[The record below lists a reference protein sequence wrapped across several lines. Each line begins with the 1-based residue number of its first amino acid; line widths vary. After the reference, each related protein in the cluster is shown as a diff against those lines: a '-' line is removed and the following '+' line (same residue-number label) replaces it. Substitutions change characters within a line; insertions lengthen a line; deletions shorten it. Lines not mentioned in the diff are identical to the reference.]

1 MLKIVYGI
9 YECRHVRYKDS
20 IDILHCF
27 SNFFHYEYPQN
38 IYFVIK
44 NLFLRIKILMHEV
57 IIQNKH
63 SWSQIQVQI
72 KIKKE
77 KKQKKTDKQLPSR
90 SKNVKIKFK
99 QWICFIRCF
108 HTWTNTY
115 YDLLQNVTWSKQFHI
130 CIRWKAF
137 IINLECWGLFHINEF
152 TMVVRP
158 NVQRLLLF

>member
-1 MLKIVYGI
+1 MCLI
-9 YECRHVRYKDS
+9 R
-20 IDILHCF
+20 
-27 SNFFHYEYPQN
+27 
-38 IYFVIK
+38 
-44 NLFLRIKILMHEV
+44 V

-72 KIKKE
+72 KITKKTQKKQQ
-77 KKQKKTDKQLPSR
+77 KKQKKPKKQLPSR
-90 SKNVKIKFK
+90 SKNVKIKCK
-99 QWICFIRCF
+99 QWICFIRLS

-158 NVQRLLLF
+158 NVQILLSFQLHIWESANKLWETMAFFEVHRNYWLRRANTVPI

>member
-1 MLKIVYGI
+1 MGYMNVDML
-9 YECRHVRYKDS
+9 D
-20 IDILHCF
+20 
-27 SNFFHYEYPQN
+27 
-38 IYFVIK
+38 
-44 NLFLRIKILMHEV
+44 IKILLIFCIVFQIFSLWISSKYLFCYKELVSQKKNLMHEV

-72 KIKKE
+72 NQVTKKKQQK
-77 KKQKKTDKQLPSR
+77 KKQKKKTDKKLPSR